1 MVGAA
6 LTIVTTVRIATQ
18 QQSLIVIIVEV
29 ITTINAHMEITRDIP
44 LLSQIVAITA
54 TAQVRKTTAAN
65 L

>member
-6 LTIVTTVRIATQ
+6 LIIVTTMKIATQ
-18 QQSLIVIIVEV
+18 QQSLIMLIVGV

-44 LLSQIVAITA
+44 LLSPILAITA